1 MRLETAPTLTGREY
15 NRKKIYLRC
24 VFFNADVLV
33 GFDILACADGA
44 AGPEDLDCLNS
55 GVPVYAEDGGE
66 FAL

>member
-33 GFDILACADGA
+33 GFDILAGADDA
-44 AGPEDLDCLNS
+44 TGPEDLDCLNGS
-55 GVPVYAEDGGE
+55 IPVYAEDSGE
-66 FAL
+66 FTL